1 MTEGNGMGY
10 NMNVVPQ
17 GYGDA
22 GNGGMFGGNWMWFL
36 LVWMAMFGTEM
47 TDKDLERADKLAHA
61 MKSLAT
67 YKAMKEAEE
76 EYDEGNMSGYRGRGR
91 NGRYVSRE
99 GATSYADGYSRGYS
113 EAMRQSGHYP
123 MPMPDGRT
131 W

>member
-1 MTEGNGMGY
+1 MDKFE
-10 NMNVVPQ
+10 
-17 GYGDA
+17 
-22 GNGGMFGGNWMWFL
+22 FL
-36 LVWMAMFGTEM
+36 EKKMCMELETIEQKLQSGTEM

-76 EYDEGNMSGYRGRGR
+76 EYDEGGMSGYRGRGR

-99 GATSYADGYSRGYS
+99 GAASYADGYSRGYS